1 MFIHQNNN
9 KINKVFESQQYNSPY
24 LSQLLNITVQYK
36 SDVQFFSFVP

>member
-24 LSQLLNITVQYK
+24 LS
-36 SDVQFFSFVP
+36 